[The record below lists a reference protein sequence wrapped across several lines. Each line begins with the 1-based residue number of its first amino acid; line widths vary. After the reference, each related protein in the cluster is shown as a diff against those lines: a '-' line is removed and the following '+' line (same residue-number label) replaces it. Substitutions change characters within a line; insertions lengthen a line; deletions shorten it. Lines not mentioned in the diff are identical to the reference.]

1 MNQFLRLKPWSSQLS
16 LMGGYRMN
24 ADTNKTLDSILSIAA
39 RDRKGDYR
47 IYDSYQRQIQRLDLS
62 PKEYESAIIKLSK
75 ILKV

>member
-1 MNQFLRLKPWSSQLS
+1 MNQSLRLKPWSSQLS

-24 ADTNKTLDSILSIAA
+24 ANAKKTLDSILEIAA
-39 RDRKGDYR
+39 RDRKEDYR
-47 IYDSYQRQIQRLDLS
+47 IYDSYQRQIQRLDLP

>member
-1 MNQFLRLKPWSSQLS
+1 
-16 LMGGYRMN
+16 MN
-24 ADTNKTLDSILSIAA
+24 ADTKKTLDSILEIAA
-39 RDRKGDYR
+39 RDRKEDYR

>member
-1 MNQFLRLKPWSSQLS
+1 
-16 LMGGYRMN
+16 MN
-24 ADTNKTLDSILSIAA
+24 ADTEKTLDSIFEIAA

-47 IYDSYQRQIQRLDLS
+47 IYDSYQRQIQRLDLP

>member
-1 MNQFLRLKPWSSQLS
+1 MNQSLRLKPWSSQLS
-16 LMGGYRMN
+16 MN
-24 ADTNKTLDSILSIAA
+24 ANTKKTLDSILEIAA
-39 RDRKGDYR
+39 RDRKEDYR

>member
-1 MNQFLRLKPWSSQLS
+1 MNS
-16 LMGGYRMN
+16 
-24 ADTNKTLDSILSIAA
+24 DTKKTLDSILSIAA

-47 IYDSYQRQIQRLDLS
+47 IYDSYQRQIQRLDLP